1 MGFSGLR
8 AFVLASTFSSVD
20 TDGARKPNRFILST
34 VRCNLRP
41 RSTKYLIMKKLTSLI
56 FILISLNIYC
66 QVDTINKST
75 TDNNMQLKIRPF
87 IIGGQP
93 DVMLVYK
100 NSQINLDN
108 ITIRK
113 IDPKWVRRFKVLK
126 EKDFKSIHGDLN
138 GTILLYPKRRYLDQ
152 IQTVLNK

>member
-1 MGFSGLR
+1 MPPRGGR
-8 AFVLASTFSSVD
+8 Q
-20 TDGARKPNRFILST
+20 RHIPPN

-100 NSQINLDN
+100 NSQINLDS
-108 ITIRK
+108 ITLRK

>member
-1 MGFSGLR
+1 
-8 AFVLASTFSSVD
+8 
-20 TDGARKPNRFILST
+20 
-34 VRCNLRP
+34 
-41 RSTKYLIMKKLTSLI
+41 MKKLTSLI

-66 QVDTINKST
+66 QVDTINKNT

-108 ITIRK
+108 ITLRK